1 MKKYRFSGF
10 SEKADTALNSAISVA
25 GEMGHTYVGTEHLL
39 LGLLCDPM
47 SVAGVVLSGQSVQY
61 KAAYDKLGE
70 RMGRGVP
77 TVLTDRDMTPRLVR
91 TVENAL
97 KESKKENSNVC
108 TEHLLTALLRD
119 SRSGS
124 SALLADMNISPSA
137 LYADVARALRPTQT
151 FAPQRIKACRQA
163 SSTAGGMLA
172 KYGVCL
178 TDAARAGR
186 IDKVV
191 CRDRETERVMR
202 ILCRRTKNN
211 PCLIGEPG
219 VGKTAAVEGLAL
231 RIAEGE
237 VPELLLNKEVWS
249 LELTA
254 MVAGAKYRGDFEE
267 RIRGVVAE
275 VTDADNIILFIDE
288 IHNIIGAGSAEGAVD
303 AANILKPVLAR
314 GKLHLIGATTADEYR
329 RCIGKDAALERR
341 FQPVT
346 VEQPAESDALE
357 ILKSLRPA
365 YEEHHG
371 CKITDGALEAAV
383 SMSVRYI
390 TDRFLPDKAIDLVDE
405 AAAMVS
411 MNAQNGGCSEKKR
424 EMQIRGGKIE
434 EAVRLAES
442 RKTETDA
449 QCGAPE
455 VTKTEIAQVVSEWT
469 DIPAATVNAD
479 EKIRLANLE
488 NRLSK
493 LIVGQKKAVKA
504 VSDAIRR
511 GRLGLKDP
519 SRPVGTFL
527 FCGPSGV
534 GKTELAKAVA
544 KEVFG
549 SPDFLISFNMG
560 EFSEPHSVARLIGS
574 PPGYV
579 GYGDGGQLTSR
590 LRRRPYSVVLFD
602 ETEKAHPDVFNALL
616 QLLDEGILTAADGRK
631 VDCRN
636 TVIIMT
642 SNLGEKYIAGGVAL
656 GFGSAAENGI
666 NKELEN
672 VFRPEFLNRLDG
684 IVIFEPLS
692 VDELCAITRKRLE
705 DVHRF
710 ALSGGIEVEFSDG
723 VAPFIAEKAAA
734 FRDGARPIGRLI
746 SELIETPLAR
756 DETADG
762 GDGKKRTVSVI
773 DGKICIERVPTN
785 NSDTSG

>member
-10 SEKADTALNSAISVA
+10 SEKADTALNLAITVA

-39 LGLLCDPM
+39 LGLLGDPM
-47 SVAGVVLSGQSVQY
+47 SVAGVVLSGRSVQY

-77 TVLTDRDMTPRLVR
+77 TVLTDKDMTPRLVK

-97 KESKKENSNVC
+97 RESKKANSNVC

-124 SALLADMNISPSA
+124 SALLTELNVSPSV
-137 LYADVARALRPTQT
+137 LYSDITRALRPSQPFTVQHG
-151 FAPQRIKACRQA
+151 KMYCRSPSA
-163 SSTAGGMLA
+163 STGTLA

-178 TDAARAGR
+178 TEAARAGR
-186 IDKVV
+186 IDRVV
-191 CRDRETERVMR
+191 CRDREIDRVMR

-231 RIAEGE
+231 RIAEGD
-237 VPELLLNKEVWS
+237 VPDSLLNKEVWS

-267 RIRGVVAE
+267 RIRGVITE

-314 GKLHLIGATTADEYR
+314 GKLRLIGATTVDEYR
-329 RCIGKDAALERR
+329 RCIEKDAALERR

-346 VEQPAESDALE
+346 VEQPSEEDALE

-371 CKITDGALEAAV
+371 CRITDGALEAAV

-411 MNAQNGGCSEKKR
+411 LTCHSDGGYSEKKR
-424 EMQIRGGKIE
+424 DMLVRDGKIE
-434 EAVRLAES
+434 EAVRLAEKARERGRDENS
-442 RKTETDA
+442 L
-449 QCGAPE
+449 PE
-455 VTKTEIAQVVSEWT
+455 VTQAEIARIVSEWT
-469 DIPAATVNAD
+469 DIPVSTVGAD
-479 EKIRLANLE
+479 EKNKLSDLE
-488 NRLSK
+488 KRLSK
-493 LIVGQKKAVKA
+493 LIVGQKTAVTA
-504 VSDAIRR
+504 VADAIRR

-549 SPDFLISFNMG
+549 SPDFLISFNMA
-560 EFSEPHSVARLIGS
+560 EFSEGHSVARLIGS

-579 GYGDGGQLTSR
+579 GFEEGGQLTSK

-602 ETEKAHPDVFNALL
+602 EIEKAHPDVFNSLL
-616 QLLDEGILTAADGRK
+616 QLLDEGVLTASDGRK

-642 SNLGEKYIAGGVAL
+642 SNLGGKLIAGGVPL
-656 GFGSAAENGI
+656 GFGSSAESGI
-666 NKELEN
+666 KKELEN
-672 VFRPEFLNRLDG
+672 VFRPEFLNRIDDV
-684 IVIFEPLS
+684 VIFEPLS
-692 VDELCAITRKRLE
+692 ADELREIARRKLE
-705 DVHRF
+705 DVSRF
-710 ALSGGIEVEFSDG
+710 ALSGGIAVDFSED
-723 VAPFIAEKAAA
+723 VVSLIAEKAAA
-734 FRDGARPIGRLI
+734 LHDGARPVGRLAG
-746 SELIETPLAR
+746 ELIETPLAR
-756 DETADG
+756 LEIVSGKDKREWHVGVKDG
-762 GDGKKRTVSVI
+762 RIVF
-773 DGKICIERVPTN
+773 E
-785 NSDTSG
+785 

>member
-10 SEKADTALNSAISVA
+10 SEKADTALNLAITVA

-39 LGLLCDPM
+39 LGLLGDPM
-47 SVAGVVLSGQSVQY
+47 SVAGVVLSGRSVQY
-61 KAAYDKLGE
+61 RTAYDKLGE

-77 TVLTDRDMTPRLVR
+77 TVLTDKDMTPRLVK

-97 KESKKENSNVC
+97 RESKKANSNVC

-124 SALLADMNISPSA
+124 SALLTELNVSPSA
-137 LYADVARALRPTQT
+137 LYSDITRALRPSQPFTVQHG
-151 FAPQRIKACRQA
+151 KMYRQ
-163 SSTAGGMLA
+163 SPSVSTGTLA

-178 TDAARAGR
+178 TEAARAGR

-191 CRDRETERVMR
+191 CRDREIDRVMR

-231 RIAEGE
+231 RIAEGD
-237 VPELLLNKEVWS
+237 VPDSLLNKEVWS

-267 RIRGVVAE
+267 RIRGVITE
-275 VTDADNIILFIDE
+275 VTEADNIILFIDE

-314 GKLHLIGATTADEYR
+314 GKLHLIGATTVDEYR
-329 RCIGKDAALERR
+329 RCIEKDSALERR

-346 VEQPAESDALE
+346 VEQPSEEDALK

-371 CKITDGALEAAV
+371 CRITDGALEAAV

-411 MNAQNGGCSEKKR
+411 LNSVGSEYTEAKR
-424 EMQIRGGKIE
+424 DALVRDGKIE
-434 EAVRLAES
+434 EAVRLAEKS
-442 RKTETDA
+442 RSETN
-449 QCGAPE
+449 GSGTVPE
-455 VTKTEIAQVVSEWT
+455 VTPKEIARIVGEWT

-479 EKIRLANLE
+479 EKIRLKNLE
-488 NRLSK
+488 SRLAGS
-493 LIVGQKKAVKA
+493 IVGQTKAVKA

-511 GRLGLKDP
+511 GRMGLKDP
-519 SRPVGTFL
+519 TRPVGTFL

-549 SPDFLISFNMG
+549 SPDFLIAFNMA
-560 EFSEPHSVARLIGS
+560 EFSEGHSVARLIGS

-579 GYGDGGQLTSR
+579 GFEDGGQLTSK

-602 ETEKAHPDVFNALL
+602 EIEKAHPDVFNSLL
-616 QLLDEGILTAADGRK
+616 RLLDEGVLTASDGRK
-631 VDCRN
+631 ADCRN

-642 SNLGEKYIAGGVAL
+642 SNLGGKQVSGGVSL
-656 GFGSAAENGI
+656 GFGSTAEQGI
-666 NKELEN
+666 KKELEN
-672 VFRPEFLNRLDG
+672 VFRPEFLNRIDD

-692 VDELCAITRKRLE
+692 AVELREITRRKLA
-705 DVHRF
+705 DIKRF
-710 ALSGGIEVEFSDG
+710 ALSGGITVDFSEAA
-723 VAPFIAEKAAA
+723 VNFIAEKAAA
-734 FRDGARPIGRLI
+734 LHDGARPVGRLAG
-746 SELIETPLAR
+746 ELIETPLAR
-756 DETADG
+756 LEIANDG
-762 GDGKKRTVSVI
+762 GKKRWKI
-773 DGKICIERVPTN
+773 DVKNGIVDFE
-785 NSDTSG
+785 